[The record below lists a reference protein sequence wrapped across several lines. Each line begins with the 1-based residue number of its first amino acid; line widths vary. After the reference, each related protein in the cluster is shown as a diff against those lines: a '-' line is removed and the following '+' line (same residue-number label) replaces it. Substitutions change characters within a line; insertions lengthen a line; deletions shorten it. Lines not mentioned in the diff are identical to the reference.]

1 MKKFILLAV
10 FFFVFIFMPSYA
22 IEQPSLK
29 SEVGKVESLRYE
41 DVTEG
46 IQGENGV
53 KQKVKVKIL
62 TGMFKGQEVEL
73 DNMLTSNPAYD
84 IVLSPNDKIILHLE
98 AKTPE
103 ISDINDVEFFIA
115 DIKRDSALLLLGAI
129 FAALVVLIGR
139 KKGVFS
145 IVSILATVGLIF
157 LMLIPMILNG
167 FCPIASAVLVGI
179 LSTVITIY
187 LVAGF
192 NSKSS
197 SAVIG
202 TALSLIFAGA
212 LSLVAIWLAHLTGF
226 AGEESMFLYSTR
238 PDLSFKGILSASMI
252 IAALGAL
259 MDTGVSIA
267 SAINE
272 IYETDKSLSVKQ
284 LFKSGMNVGRDVI
297 GTMSNTLILVYLG
310 SALPLVLLSSNIDL
324 QKFFNLNQV
333 ATEISSA
340 LIGSIAILACVPLTA
355 IISAYLIKNQKTKT
369 NFDMEQVDI
378 TEA

>member
-1 MKKFILLAV
+1 MKKIFFTLVLFFTFCIMPV
-10 FFFVFIFMPSYA
+10 FALETPDL
-22 IEQPSLK
+22 P
-29 SEVGKVESLRYE
+29 SEVGKVESISYE
-41 DVTEG
+41 DTTVG
-46 IQGENGV
+46 VQGENNV
-53 KQKVKVKIL
+53 KQKVFVKIL
-62 TGMFKGQEVEL
+62 TGQFKGEKVEL

-84 IVLSPNDKIILHLE
+84 IILAPGDRVILHVE
-98 AKTPE
+98 AKNTE
-103 ISDINDVEFFIA
+103 IFSKNDVDFFIA
-115 DIKRDSALLLLGAI
+115 DIKRDNALWFLGGLFTI
-129 FAALVVLIGR
+129 LVLIIGK

-145 IVSILATVGLIF
+145 IISILATVALIF
-157 LMLIPMILNG
+157 FMLVPMILSG

-179 LSTVITIY
+179 LSTIITIY

-202 TALSLIFAGA
+202 TSLSLIVAGG
-212 LSLVAIWLAHLTGF
+212 LSLVAIYLAHLSGF

-272 IYETDKSLSVKQ
+272 IYETDKTLTAKQ
-284 LFKSGMNVGRDVI
+284 LFQSGMNVGRDVI

-310 SALPLVLLSSNIDL
+310 SSLPLVLLSSNIDL

-355 IISAYLIKNQKTKT
+355 LISAYLIKHQKNHG
-369 NFDMEQVDI
+369 NFDMEQIDI
-378 TEA
+378 SE